1 MWPRFLRLFANVF
14 VVAYAV
20 QAGLAVVHV
29 GISIAVGRDFAPRA
43 WSMLLVSAD
52 GFVLLLAL
60 MAIPLLGT
68 TRRLAPS
75 VFLPL
80 VASTIWIAFG
90 ALPLPFLGT
99 PLEIARFVV
108 AGEVGLA
115 FAAFVRIRDL
125 RDGVGWLFPKEWF
138 SEHRFSGRYLATYC
152 VASAAAT
159 FVGLVVVGAAT
170 VAATIAWAT
179 NGFVR
184 FDAHGIALSERTYEL
199 AVDPLANAADPS
211 KRRHIR
217 LVGMIHI
224 GENEAYRS
232 LFRDLDDATRF
243 SIVLM
248 EGISDADGLLEG
260 QLPYRA
266 LADFLGVDEQ
276 GSIEGYVSSRARD
289 TDGPPSGPMFVTA
302 DLDFN
307 DFDPATVEWLREV
320 GRVYSAEFGWAH
332 LLNIYEELRR
342 SPVKFDTVLYDVID
356 RRNQNLLA
364 WIRASRINY
373 REIIVPWGA
382 LHMPGI
388 ERAIIEMG
396 FEPRTIAYVPLI
408 SWGTIASALIDQP
421 EDPDEEASRH
431 GPQPVSPPREGPGSS
446 EGLHSRHS
454 RSTEVDSISLPQRS
468 NRSSLITLTQAAT
481 KSCTNLSAPS
491 ADA

>member
-1 MWPRFLRLFANVF
+1 MWPRFLRMFANTF

-29 GISIAVGRDFAPRA
+29 GTSIAIGRDFAPRA
-43 WSMLLVSAD
+43 WSMLLVGVD

-60 MAIPLLGT
+60 MGIPLLGMT
-68 TRRLAPS
+68 SRLAPS

-90 ALPLPFLGT
+90 ALPLPFLGA
-99 PLEIARFVV
+99 PLEITRFVV
-108 AGEVGLA
+108 AAEVGLA

-125 RDGVGWLFPKEWF
+125 REGGGWLFPKEWF
-138 SEHRFSGRYLATYC
+138 LEQGFSVRHLATYC

-159 FVGLVVVGAAT
+159 VVALVVVGAAT
-170 VAATIAWAT
+170 VVAMIEWVT
-179 NGFVR
+179 NDFIR
-184 FDAHGIALSERTYEL
+184 FDANGIALSERTYEL
-199 AVDPLANAADPS
+199 PVDPLAHAADPS
-211 KRRHIR
+211 KRRRIR

-232 LFRDLDDATRF
+232 LFRDLDDATHH

-260 QLPYRA
+260 QLSYRP

-276 GSIEGYVSSRARD
+276 GSIEGYVSSIARD

-320 GRVYSAEFGWAH
+320 GRVYAGASGWAH
-332 LLNIYEELRR
+332 LLDIYEELRR
-342 SPVKFDTVLYDVID
+342 SPEKFDSVLYDVID

-364 WIRASRINY
+364 WIQASRINY

-382 LHMPGI
+382 LHLPEI
-388 ERAIIEMG
+388 ETAIVEMG
-396 FEPRTIAYVPLI
+396 FEPRTISYVPLI
-408 SWGTIASALIDQP
+408 SWRTIAGALLGQP
-421 EDPDEEASRH
+421 EPSGEEASRH
-431 GPQPVSPPREGPGSS
+431 GAQSARLPRAGPG
-446 EGLHSRHS
+446 
-454 RSTEVDSISLPQRS
+454 
-468 NRSSLITLTQAAT
+468 
-481 KSCTNLSAPS
+481 
-491 ADA
+491 

>member
-1 MWPRFLRLFANVF
+1 MWPRFLRMFANAF

-29 GISIAVGRDFAPRA
+29 GTSIAIGRDFEPRA
-43 WSMLLVSAD
+43 WSMLLVGVD
-52 GFVLLLAL
+52 GFVLMLAL
-60 MAIPLLGT
+60 MGIPLLGMT
-68 TRRLAPS
+68 SRLAPS

-90 ALPLPFLGT
+90 ALPLPFLGA
-99 PLEIARFVV
+99 PLEIARLVV

-125 RDGVGWLFPKEWF
+125 RGGAGWLFPKEWF
-138 SEHRFSGRYLATYC
+138 SEQRFSGRYLATYC
-152 VASAAAT
+152 VASAASAV
-159 FVGLVVVGAAT
+159 FGLVVVGAAT
-170 VAATIAWAT
+170 VVATIEWVT
-179 NGFVR
+179 NDFVR

-199 AVDPLANAADPS
+199 AIDPLANAADPS
-211 KRRHIR
+211 KRRRIR

-232 LFRDLDDATRF
+232 LFRDLDDATRL

-260 QLPYRA
+260 QLSYRA

-276 GSIEGYVSSRARD
+276 GSIEAYVSSRARD

-320 GRVYSAEFGWAH
+320 GQVDSGESGWAH
-332 LLNIYEELRR
+332 LVEIYQELRR
-342 SPVKFDTVLYDVID
+342 SPEKSDTVLYDVID
-356 RRNQNLLA
+356 RRNENLLA

-382 LHMPGI
+382 LHLPGI
-388 ERAIIEMG
+388 ETAIVEMG
-396 FEPRTIAYVPLI
+396 FEPRTISYVPLI
-408 SWGTIASALIDQP
+408 SWRTIASALLGQP
-421 EDPDEEASRH
+421 E
-431 GPQPVSPPREGPGSS
+431 PPRAA
-446 EGLHSRHS
+446 R
-454 RSTEVDSISLPQRS
+454 RSTRRS
-468 NRSSLITLTQAAT
+468 GRGRDWRRGPA
-481 KSCTNLSAPS
+481 CRRRAPS
-491 ADA
+491 SPAR